1 MLGVKHG
8 ESTELIQDLNN
19 KIKKEKR
26 QTDLEPIQ
34 EPGDGEMFIFFLM
47 LFFTAAELTVSQY
60 ECTKCR
66 FPIYT

>member
-34 EPGDGEMFIFFLM
+34 EPGDGEMFFSFSYAVFYSSRIDGI
-47 LFFTAAELTVSQY
+47 TVWVH
-60 ECTKCR
+60 
-66 FPIYT
+66 